1 MNVICSLVRILRERK
16 EGREEEGGKE
26 DGRKKAGESEK
37 REKPFQYHKSKG
49 NLDFLMK
56 LLLDAQSIACHS
68 VIVKVWCMT
77 LITKWGYTI
86 ISKF

>member
-1 MNVICSLVRILRERK
+1 MNDQISPREK
-16 EGREEEGGKE
+16 EGKEEKEGGREE
-26 DGRKKAGESEK
+26 GRKKARESEK
-37 REKPFQYHKSKG
+37 REKPRQYHKSKG

-68 VIVKVWCMT
+68 VRVKVWCMT
-77 LITKWGYTI
+77 LITKWGHTI